1 MTQSWPAPS
10 SAMTADGT
18 ERKEFAVGTSGGI
31 TSGFVGIRDGDG
43 LVRLGGSLLSLSKG
57 TVGPDVRPPRPSGTV
72 RYLSVFAF
80 CLMDYG
86 SRNLVRQRFGANRK
100 KIAMTAAIRAQ
111 GVRQEVVSGDVIED
125 WDLSGLLMG
134 QCMASLPVGQ
144 PFFFAFKKYSPDGA

>member
-1 MTQSWPAPS
+1 
-10 SAMTADGT
+10 MTADGT

-111 GVRQEVVSGDVIED
+111 GRPPGSRERGRNRGLGPIRAPDGSVHGLLASWPAVLLCVQEVLTGR
-125 WDLSGLLMG
+125 
-134 QCMASLPVGQ
+134 SLG
-144 PFFFAFKKYSPDGA
+144 